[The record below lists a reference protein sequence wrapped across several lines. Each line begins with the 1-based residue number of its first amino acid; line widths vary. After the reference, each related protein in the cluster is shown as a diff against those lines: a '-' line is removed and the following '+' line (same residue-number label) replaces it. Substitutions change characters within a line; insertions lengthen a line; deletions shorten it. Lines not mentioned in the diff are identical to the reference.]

1 MDLDKIGLLKAIT
14 RRMDWLGERQRVL
27 AENVANADTP
37 NFKPRDLKPLSFGE
51 LLRGSQLSG
60 GAAMAGT
67 SAGSTA
73 SGGMTAGGATQAAAT
88 QPGHFR
94 GLAGRDSD
102 HWKIN
107 KAGGNYET
115 APNGNAVNLEQQM
128 MNIAEVQGDH
138 SLMSNLYRK
147 QVGMIRKAL
156 AKPAG

>member
-1 MDLDKIGLLKAIT
+1 MDLDKVGLLKAIT

-37 NFKPRDLKPLSFGE
+37 NFRPRDLKAVSFNE

-60 GAAMAGT
+60 GAAAATG
-67 SAGSTA
+67 GSRA
-73 SGGMTAGGATQAAAT
+73 SGMTAGGSSQTAAT

-94 GLAGRDSD
+94 SLAGRGSD

-107 KAGGNYET
+107 QASGNYET

-128 MNIAEVQGDH
+128 MNIAETQADH

-147 QVGMIRKAL
+147 QIGMLRKAI
-156 AKPAG
+156 GRGGQS

>member
-37 NFKPRDLKPLSFGE
+37 NYKPRDLKAVSFNE
-51 LLRGSQLSG
+51 LVRNSQLG
-60 GAAMAGT
+60 GTAMA
-67 SAGSTA
+67 A
-73 SGGMTAGGATQAAAT
+73 SGGGSVTGGMSAGGASQAAAT

-94 GLAGRDSD
+94 GVAGRGSD
-102 HWKIN
+102 HWKAVRAN
-107 KAGGNYET
+107 GNYET

-128 MNIAEVQGDH
+128 MGIAETQADH

-147 QVGMIRKAL
+147 QVGMLRKAL
-156 AKPAG
+156 GKPPGG